1 MDRRLMSVIAV
12 LFGFLGSANAGGKD
26 DPKAMVTR
34 WAKDVTP
41 EKVHSEYPRP
51 QMVRQNWQNLNG
63 LWDYAIRPKDDKQPE
78 KWDGKILVPF
88 PVESTLSGV
97 KKRVGDA
104 NRLWYRRT
112 FKATITQNER
122 LLLHFGA
129 VDWHAIVWVN
139 GKQVGEHRGGY
150 DPFHFDITDSL
161 LKAREE
167 EIVVSVWDPSDK
179 GTQPRGKQVE
189 KPGGIFYTP
198 VTGIWQTVW
207 LERVSVSHFRSLK
220 ITPDIDNLLVRFEVI
235 CSHVRKPD
243 AYVMLAVKAT
253 DTLDKVAKMQLDLNG
268 KATTVIR
275 FEKKELALWSPESPK
290 LYEATVMFGDGEGG
304 DHVKTYFAMRKVE
317 VKKDT
322 DGFNRLF
329 LNNKPL
335 FQYGPLDQG
344 WWPDG
349 LYTAPTDEALKYD
362 LEVTKKLG
370 FNMIRK
376 HVKVEPAR
384 WYYHCDRLGILVWQ
398 DMPNGDRHINPNQPD
413 IKRSQESDENY
424 YREWKAIIDA
434 RRHHPCIVAWVP
446 FNEGWG
452 QFDTNKVLE
461 WTKKQDPTRLV
472 DGPSGWADRGGGD
485 LHDVHIYP
493 GPGMPKP
500 EEKRAAVL
508 GEFGGLG
515 LPIEG
520 HLWQKKDNWG
530 YRTFKTREELQ
541 TGYEE
546 LIRRLRP
553 LINKGLAAA
562 VYTQTTD
569 VETEVNGLLTYDRA
583 VLKVD
588 AEKVARLHR
597 RLYEPPGIEE
607 RTDIVPTSEKDGQK
621 WRYLTSKP
629 AEGWMKPDFDDS
641 TWKGGVGGFGTKG
654 TPGAIVRTTWDGKDI
669 WLRRT
674 FEWKG
679 NMTGEMRVRIHHDED
694 AEVYINGMR
703 VASVK
708 DFTTEYIEFEIDDA
722 LRKALKPGT
731 NTIAVHCHQTTGGQY
746 IDVGFVN
753 VVEKPLPGK

>member
-1 MDRRLMSVIAV
+1 MLYDVELTHGTDR
-12 LFGFLGSANAGGKD
+12 
-26 DPKAMVTR
+26 VT
-34 WAKDVTP
+34 
-41 EKVHSEYPRP
+41 S
-51 QMVRQNWQNLNG
+51 
-63 LWDYAIRPKDDKQPE
+63 
-78 KWDGKILVPF
+78 
-88 PVESTLSGV
+88 
-97 KKRVGDA
+97 
-104 NRLWYRRT
+104 
-112 FKATITQNER
+112 
-122 LLLHFGA
+122 
-129 VDWHAIVWVN
+129 
-139 GKQVGEHRGGY
+139 
-150 DPFHFDITDSL
+150 
-161 LKAREE
+161 
-167 EIVVSVWDPSDK
+167 
-179 GTQPRGKQVE
+179 
-189 KPGGIFYTP
+189 
-198 VTGIWQTVW
+198 
-207 LERVSVSHFRSLK
+207 
-220 ITPDIDNLLVRFEVI
+220 
-235 CSHVRKPD
+235 
-243 AYVMLAVKAT
+243 
-253 DTLDKVAKMQLDLNG
+253 
-268 KATTVIR
+268 
-275 FEKKELALWSPESPK
+275 
-290 LYEATVMFGDGEGG
+290 
-304 DHVKTYFAMRKVE
+304 YFAMRKIE
-317 VKKDT
+317 VKKDR
-322 DGFNRLF
+322 DGFNRIF

-362 LEVTKKLG
+362 LEVTRKLG

-398 DMPNGDRHINPNQPD
+398 DMPNGDRHIGPNQPD
-413 IKRSQESDENY
+413 IKRSQESAKNY
-424 YREWKAIIDA
+424 YHDLEAIIHA
-434 RRHHPCIVAWVP
+434 RRFHPCIVAWVP

-452 QFDTNKVLE
+452 QFDTKKVLTL
-461 WTKKQDPTRLV
+461 TKELDRTRLV
-472 DGPSGWADRGGGD
+472 DGPSGWADRGSGE
-485 LHDVHIYP
+485 LHDIHIYP

-515 LPIEG
+515 LPVEG

-541 TGYEE
+541 TGYEG

-553 LINKGLAAA
+553 LIGKGLAAA

-569 VETEVNGLLTYDRA
+569 VETEVNGLMTYDRA

-607 RTDIVPTSEKDGQK
+607 RTEIVPTSEKEGQK

-641 TWKGGVGGFGTKG
+641 AWKGGIGGFGTRG

-679 NMTGEMRVRIHHDED
+679 NTPGEQRLRIHHDED
-694 AEVYINGMR
+694 AEVYVNGVR
-703 VASVK
+703 VASVQGYIT
-708 DFTTEYIEFEIDDA
+708 DYIEFEIDEA

-731 NTIAVHCHQTTGGQY
+731 NMLAVHCHQTTGGQY